1 MLWKILS
8 ALSAICL
15 AVGLWFS
22 YQNKHA
28 LEEERVLETRSDQNL
43 KAVKADQVKKT
54 DSKGKR
60 NKELEEYTTQRNDTQ
75 VQVAKV
81 NAEISEKQKA
91 TEALKKTLEESQKQL
106 AQIKDQ
112 IEKAGDLKKLIA
124 QVEEL
129 SRQIKESEASIANQ
143 QQQKAIVEEKLAVTS
158 AQVKKLQEVD
168 SRQRRSQIEP
178 GLSARVIQ
186 TFQGY
191 GFVILNK
198 GNASGIYANNLMD
211 VRRGKTFVA
220 KLRVRDVE
228 QSQSV
233 ADVVPGSLAKGE
245 SVMTGDLAVAAPRPP
260 EPIVPIT
267 KPAAPA
273 VPPAGGAPAPIMP
286 IDPSG
291 GGAPPAPALLP
302 QPTADPFAPAPAAT
316 E

>member
-15 AVGLWFS
+15 AVSLWFS

-28 LEEERVLETRSDQNL
+28 LEEERVLELRSDQNL
-43 KAVKADQVKKT
+43 KSVKADQVKKT

-60 NKELEEYTTQRNDTQ
+60 NKELDEFTKQRNDTQ

-81 NAEISEKQKA
+81 NADISEKVKQ
-91 TEALKKTLEESQKQL
+91 TEDLKKTLDEKQKQL
-106 AQIKDQ
+106 TMIKDQ

-178 GLSARVIQ
+178 GLTARVIQ

-198 GNASGIYANNLMD
+198 GNSSGIYANNLMD

-228 QSQSV
+228 QTQSV
-233 ADVVPGSLAKGE
+233 ADVVPGSVAKGE

-260 EPIVPIT
+260 DPNVPGT
-267 KPAAPA
+267 QPAAPA
-273 VPPAGGAPAPIMP
+273 VPPVGGAPQPAMP
-286 IDPSG
+286 FGPAG
-291 GGAPPAPALLP
+291 GSSPPAAALLP
-302 QPTADPFAPAPAAT
+302 QPTADPFAPAPPAG

>member
-8 ALSAICL
+8 VLSAICL

-28 LEEERVLETRSDQNL
+28 LEEERVLELRSDQNL
-43 KAVKADQVKKT
+43 KSVKADQVKKT

-60 NKELEEYTTQRNDTQ
+60 NKELDEYTKQRNDTQ

-81 NAEISEKQKA
+81 NADISEKQKE
-91 TEALKKTLEESQKQL
+91 TEGLKKTLEESKKQL
-106 AQIKDQ
+106 AMIKEQID
-112 IEKAGDLKKLIA
+112 KAGDLKKLIA

-129 SRQIKESEASIANQ
+129 NRQIKESEASIANQ

-198 GNASGIYANNLMD
+198 GNSSGIYANNLLD

-228 QSQSV
+228 QTQSV
-233 ADVVPGSLAKGE
+233 ADVVPGSVAKGE
-245 SVMTGDLAVAAPRPP
+245 SVRTGDLAVAATRPP
-260 EPIVPIT
+260 DPIVPVT

-273 VPPAGGAPAPIMP
+273 VPPVGGAPAPVMP

-291 GGAPPAPALLP
+291 GGTPPAPALLP
-302 QPTADPFAPAPAAT
+302 QPTADPFAPAPPAG